1 MPGKKNKDAALAM
14 QNAAKTLL
22 ANIRFSAIDR
32 PIRTVTMT
40 STQPNEGKTTVA
52 NNLAIA
58 AATSGRRTIIVE
70 CDMRRRSVA
79 NMIGVHA
86 PHGLCAV
93 LSGRV
98 RLEDAVAATSQP
110 NLYFLDVEPGVP
122 NPPDIIASKRFHKLV
137 ADLSKAYDFVI
148 FDTPPV
154 GAFVD
159 AAELAGQTDGTL
171 FVVRENFTRRE
182 LAQSALEQLKKAGG
196 NVLGCVMNYCEHT
209 SNDYYSYY
217 YKEKKVEQLPGL
229 DQVARETHANPDL
242 APAPDAREFDNVA
255 AAEAEHAPAPAPAAK
270 KPKRRGPSPDETGA
284 FLAAARESAAKRH
297 HAVGDYAAAEAEVR
311 APYAPSTGR
320 AVEAPVPAY
329 GGAKQQRGG
338 YVPSKKNPY
347 IR

>member
-52 NNLAIA
+52 YNLAIA

-70 CDMRRRSVA
+70 CDMRRRSAA

-93 LSGRV
+93 LSDRV
-98 RLEDAVAATSQP
+98 RLEDAVTATNQP

-137 ADLSKAYDFVI
+137 SNLAKAYDFVI

-182 LAQSALEQLKKAGG
+182 LAQNALEQLKKAGG

-209 SNDYYSYY
+209 TNDYYSYY
-217 YKEKKVEQLPGL
+217 YKEKKVERIQGL
-229 DQVARETHANPDL
+229 DQVAR
-242 APAPDAREFDNVA
+242 DAHVNAGLVSEPEYDEGPEA
-255 AAEAEHAPAPAPAAK
+255 AAHAPAPAPAPVPAK
-270 KPKRRGPSPDETGA
+270 KPTRRGPSPDETGA

-297 HAVGDYAAAEAEVR
+297 HAAGGYAAPEAEAR
-311 APYAPSTGR
+311 APTRRPSAAPRLPCPPS
-320 AVEAPVPAY
+320 
-329 GGAKQQRGG
+329 
-338 YVPSKKNPY
+338 VPSSSVAATCPTRRTPTSAN
-347 IR
+347 

>member
-1 MPGKKNKDAALAM
+1 MPGKKNKDATLAM

-52 NNLAIA
+52 YNLAIA

-70 CDMRRRSVA
+70 CDMRRRSAA

-93 LSGRV
+93 LSDRV
-98 RLEDAVAATSQP
+98 RLEDAVTATNQP

-137 ADLSKAYDFVI
+137 SNLAKAYDFVI

-182 LAQSALEQLKKAGG
+182 LAQNALEQLKKAGG

-217 YKEKKVEQLPGL
+217 YKEKKVERIQGL
-229 DQVARETHANPDL
+229 DQVARDTHVNAEL
-242 APAPDAREFDNVA
+242 VSEPAYDEESKA
-255 AAEAEHAPAPAPAAK
+255 AAHVSAPAPAPAPVK
-270 KPKRRGPSPDETGA
+270 KPKLRGSSPDETGA

-297 HAVGDYAAAEAEVR
+297 HVVGGYAAEAEVR
-311 APYAPSTGR
+311 APYAPPAGR
-320 AVEAPVPAY
+320 VEAPVPAY
-329 GGAKQQRGG
+329 GAKQRGG
-338 YVPSKKNPY
+338 YVPNKKNPY
-347 IR
+347 VR

>member
-52 NNLAIA
+52 YNLAIA

-93 LSGRV
+93 LSDRV
-98 RLEDAVAATSQP
+98 RLEDAVTATNQS
-110 NLYFLDVEPGVP
+110 NLFFLDVEPGVP

-137 ADLSKAYDFVI
+137 SNLAKAYDFVI

-171 FVVRENFTRRE
+171 FVVRENFMRRE
-182 LAQSALEQLKKAGG
+182 LAQNALEQLKKAGG
-196 NVLGCVMNYCEHT
+196 NVLGCVMNYCEHAT
-209 SNDYYSYY
+209 NDYYSYY
-217 YKEKKVEQLPGL
+217 YKEKKVERIQGL
-229 DQVARETHANPDL
+229 DQVAR
-242 APAPDAREFDNVA
+242 DAHVNAGLVSEPEYDDGSEA
-255 AAEAEHAPAPAPAAK
+255 AAHAPAPAPAPVPAK
-270 KPKRRGPSPDETGA
+270 KPTRRGPSPDETGA

-297 HAVGDYAAAEAEVR
+297 HAAGGYAAPEAEAR
-311 APYAPSTGR
+311 APYAPPVGR
-320 AVEAPVPAY
+320 AEAPVPAF
-329 GGAKQQRGG
+329 GVKQQRGG
-338 YVPSKKNPY
+338 YVPNKKNPY
-347 IR
+347 VR

>member
-52 NNLAIA
+52 YNLAIA

-70 CDMRRRSVA
+70 CDMRRRSAA

-93 LSGRV
+93 LSDRV
-98 RLEDAVAATSQP
+98 RLEDAVTATNQP

-137 ADLSKAYDFVI
+137 SNLAKAYDFVI

-182 LAQSALEQLKKAGG
+182 LAQNALEQLKKAGG

-209 SNDYYSYY
+209 TNDYYSYY
-217 YKEKKVEQLPGL
+217 YKEKKVERIQGL
-229 DQVARETHANPDL
+229 DQVAR
-242 APAPDAREFDNVA
+242 DAHVNAGLV
-255 AAEAEHAPAPAPAAK
+255 
-270 KPKRRGPSPDETGA
+270 S
-284 FLAAARESAAKRH
+284 
-297 HAVGDYAAAEAEVR
+297 
-311 APYAPSTGR
+311 
-320 AVEAPVPAY
+320 
-329 GGAKQQRGG
+329 
-338 YVPSKKNPY
+338 
-347 IR
+347 

>member
-1 MPGKKNKDAALAM
+1 MPGKKNKDATLAM

-98 RLEDAVAATSQP
+98 RLEDAVVATSQP

-137 ADLSKAYDFVI
+137 SDLAKAYDFVI

-182 LAQSALEQLKKAGG
+182 LAQNALEQLKKAGG

-217 YKEKKVEQLPGL
+217 YKEKKVERIQGL
-229 DQVARETHANPDL
+229 DQVARDTHVNAEL
-242 APAPDAREFDNVA
+242 VSEPAYDEESKA
-255 AAEAEHAPAPAPAAK
+255 AAHVSAPAPAPAPAK
-270 KPKRRGPSPDETGA
+270 KPKLRGSSPDETGA

-297 HAVGDYAAAEAEVR
+297 HAVGGDAAEAEVR
-311 APYAPSTGR
+311 APYAPPAGR
-320 AVEAPVPAY
+320 VEAPVPAY
-329 GGAKQQRGG
+329 GAKQRGG
-338 YVPSKKNPY
+338 YVPNKKNPY
-347 IR
+347 VR

>member
-1 MPGKKNKDAALAM
+1 MPGKKNKDATLAM

-137 ADLSKAYDFVI
+137 SDLAKAYDFVI

-182 LAQSALEQLKKAGG
+182 LAQNALEQLKKAGG

-217 YKEKKVEQLPGL
+217 YKEKKVEQIQGL
-229 DQVARETHANPDL
+229 DRVARDTHVNAELVSEPEYDGK
-242 APAPDAREFDNVA
+242 PEA
-255 AAEAEHAPAPAPAAK
+255 AVRASAPAPAPAPAK

-284 FLAAARESAAKRH
+284 FLVAARESAAKRH
-297 HAVGDYAAAEAEVR
+297 HAVGDYTAAEAEVR
-311 APYAPSTGR
+311 APYEPPAGR
-320 AVEAPVPAY
+320 VEAPVPAY
-329 GGAKQQRGG
+329 GAKQQRGG

-347 IR
+347 VR

>member
-1 MPGKKNKDAALAM
+1 MPGKKNKDATLAM

-98 RLEDAVAATSQP
+98 RLEDAVVATSQP

-137 ADLSKAYDFVI
+137 SDLAKAYDFVI

-182 LAQSALEQLKKAGG
+182 LAQNALEQLKKAGG

-217 YKEKKVEQLPGL
+217 YKEKKVERIQGL
-229 DQVARETHANPDL
+229 DQVARDTHVNAEL
-242 APAPDAREFDNVA
+242 VSEPAYDEESKA
-255 AAEAEHAPAPAPAAK
+255 AAHVSAPAPAPAPVK
-270 KPKRRGPSPDETGA
+270 KPKLRGSSPDETGA

-297 HAVGDYAAAEAEVR
+297 HVVGGYAAEAEVR
-311 APYAPSTGR
+311 APYAPPAGR
-320 AVEAPVPAY
+320 VEAPVPAY
-329 GGAKQQRGG
+329 GAKQRGG
-338 YVPSKKNPY
+338 YVPNKKNPY
-347 IR
+347 VR

>member
-1 MPGKKNKDAALAM
+1 MPGKKNKDATLAM

-98 RLEDAVAATSQP
+98 RLEDAVVATSQP

-137 ADLSKAYDFVI
+137 SDLAKAYDFVI

-182 LAQSALEQLKKAGG
+182 LAQNALEQLKKAGG

-217 YKEKKVEQLPGL
+217 YKEKKVERIQGL
-229 DQVARETHANPDL
+229 DQVARDTHVNAEL
-242 APAPDAREFDNVA
+242 VSEPAYDEESKA
-255 AAEAEHAPAPAPAAK
+255 AAHVSAPAPAPAPAK
-270 KPKRRGPSPDETGA
+270 KPKLCGSSPDETGA

-297 HAVGDYAAAEAEVR
+297 HAVGGYAAEAEVR
-311 APYAPSTGR
+311 APYAPPAGR
-320 AVEAPVPAY
+320 VEAPVPAY
-329 GGAKQQRGG
+329 GAKQRGG
-338 YVPSKKNPY
+338 YVPNKKNPY
-347 IR
+347 VR